1 MIYES
6 RFAIGDSAMMEQGKV
21 IIFAVTFTVSQ
32 VLYQVMNIKGQMMYN
47 VESDWLTP
55 LEKQEVPRSDTE

>member
-1 MIYES
+1 MQYES
-6 RFAIGDSAMMEQGKV
+6 RFAIGDYAIMEQGRV

-32 VLYQVMNIKGQMMYN
+32 VLYQVMNTDAKMMYN

-55 LEKQEVPRSDTE
+55 IES